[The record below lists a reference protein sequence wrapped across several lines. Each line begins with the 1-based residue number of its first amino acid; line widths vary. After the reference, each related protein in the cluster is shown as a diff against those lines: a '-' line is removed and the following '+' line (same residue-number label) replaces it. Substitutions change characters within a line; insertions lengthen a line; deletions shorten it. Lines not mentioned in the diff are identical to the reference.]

1 MGVSKLS
8 CPPHQI
14 QRLPFILEQ
23 ECMVGCKPG
32 VMSSPQ
38 IQRLPF
44 ILEEE
49 CGWV

>member
-8 CPPHQI
+8 CPHQI

-32 VMSSPQ
+32 VMSSPKY
-38 IQRLPF
+38 RDYHSY
-44 ILEEE
+44 
-49 CGWV
+49 